1 MDVEV
6 VGRDHRVGIGA
17 EPEEGDVAQV
27 EQPGAAD
34 HDVEAGRQQPVD
46 ADRGQDAQ
54 RILRRIGERDGEGDQ
69 DRARTTTRAGGRQGR
84 SRSLLD
90 RRVQDVPGGVL
101 PASRAPR
108 GLAPRSPRMP
118 VGFKVRTP
126 TSTRKAI
133 TSL

>member
-1 MDVEV
+1 MSKC

-17 EPEEGDVAQV
+17 QPEEGDVAQV

-34 HDVEAGRQQPVD
+34 DDVEAGRQQPVD

-69 DRARTTTRAGGRQGR
+69 DRRQDDDARGRPPGAP
-84 SRSLLD
+84 RSLLD

-101 PASRAPR
+101 RRR
-108 GLAPRSPRMP
+108 GLHGAYAPRSPRMP
-118 VGFKVRTP
+118 VGFSVRTP
-126 TSTRKAI
+126 TSTRNAI